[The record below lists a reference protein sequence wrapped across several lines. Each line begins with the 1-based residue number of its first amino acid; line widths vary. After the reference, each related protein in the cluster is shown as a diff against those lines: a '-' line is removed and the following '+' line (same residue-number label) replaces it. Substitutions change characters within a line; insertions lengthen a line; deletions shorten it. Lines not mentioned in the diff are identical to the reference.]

1 MELSVTGEHLFTLIW
16 MCTLQF
22 VAIPHLALPVNAV
35 HQYMAG
41 FLAKSPWWETC
52 QKDTSLDPHTDATV
66 RLDIMH
72 LV

>member
-1 MELSVTGEHLFTLIW
+1 MNGEGFCLDIW

-35 HQYMAG
+35 HQLMAG
-41 FLAKSPWWETC
+41 FLVKSYWWETC

-66 RLDIMH
+66 RLDIMY